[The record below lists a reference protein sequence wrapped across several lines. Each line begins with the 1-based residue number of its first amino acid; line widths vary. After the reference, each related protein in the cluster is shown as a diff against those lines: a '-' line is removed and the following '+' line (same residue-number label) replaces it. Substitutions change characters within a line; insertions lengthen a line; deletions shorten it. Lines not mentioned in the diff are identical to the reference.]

1 MRYNKIRKM
10 DISNGP
16 GIRVSIFMQGCTFH
30 CKNCFNPETHDFNG
44 GQEFTDEKIQLILD
58 LCKADHIVG
67 LSILGGEP
75 MHPKN
80 IEGTARLAKAF
91 KETYPN
97 KTIWSWTG
105 FLFDR
110 DLKDQE
116 VMKYIDVLVDG
127 QFVEEQRD
135 PTLKWKG
142 SRNQRVIDVQK
153 SLQTNQV
160 VILESENEQIT
171 I

>member
-16 GIRVSIFMQGCTFH
+16 GVRVSIFMQGCCFN

-44 GQEFTDEKIQLILD
+44 GKEFTQQTIDRVLEL
-58 LCKADHIVG
+58 ADKDFIEG

-80 IEGTARLAKAF
+80 IVASTQLAKAF
-91 KETYPN
+91 KKRYPD
-97 KTIWSWTG
+97 KSVWVWSG

-110 DLKDQE
+110 DLKDKE
-116 VMKYIDVLVDG
+116 ILKYIDVLVDG
-127 QFVEEQRD
+127 QFEED
-135 PTLKWKG
+135 KYSPMLKWKG
-142 SRNQRVIDVQK
+142 SSNQRVIDVQK
-153 SLQTNQV
+153 SLK
-160 VILESENEQIT
+160 ENKIVLYED
-171 I
+171 